1 MKVSL
6 SKHGGL
12 AAAIRRPPMIVDSSA
27 LPENKA
33 AELAPLVA
41 AAKAEQQAAR
51 AVEAGPGRARDAMS
65 YTIALQDDS
74 GETTTLRASDTTM
87 SPPFAALLEWLDR
100 NAAGK

>member
-12 AAAIRRPPMIVDSSA
+12 AAAIRRPPVTVDLSA

-41 AAKAEQQAAR
+41 AAKADLRGA
-51 AVEAGPGRARDAMS
+51 EAGPGRARDAMS
-65 YTIALQDDS
+65 YTITLQDDS

>member
-1 MKVSL
+1 MNL
-6 SKHGGL
+6 AKHGGL
-12 AAAIRRPPMIVDSSA
+12 AAAIRRPPVTVDSSA

-41 AAKAEQQAAR
+41 AAKAELQAA
-51 AVEAGPGRARDAMS
+51 EAGPGRARDAMS
-65 YTIALQDDS
+65 YTITLQDDS

-87 SPPFAALLEWLDR
+87 SRPFAALLEWLDR